1 MKLITCLF
9 NNKSILIDCVKPQSF
24 SVQIIQE
31 FQVVLKYIDL
41 LSYFK
46 CNFRGFFLMVTFKSS
61 LFFRFFIVLNLP
73 NPSEKVSPQN
83 PCGVISLLIL
93 VDQRLAHEVCFTS
106 GADQSQ
112 SRRRNF
118 NIFWK
123 SVVSVYI
130 CDFINGL
137 FFHSFNI

>member
-9 NNKSILIDCVKPQSF
+9 NIKSILIDCVKPQSF

-41 LSYFK
+41 IYFLIS
-46 CNFRGFFLMVTFKSS
+46 NRILEFSLMVTFKSS
-61 LFFRFFIVLNLP
+61 SFFRFFIVLNLP

-93 VDQRLAHEVCFTS
+93 LDPRLVQEDCFTCTTDQR
-106 GADQSQ
+106 QR
-112 SRRRNF
+112 RRRNL
-118 NIFWK
+118 NIILEKLSLLFYWN
-123 SVVSVYI
+123 
-130 CDFINGL
+130 CINI
-137 FFHSFNI
+137 NIHL

>member
-1 MKLITCLF
+1 MPIIMKLITCLF

-93 VDQRLAHEVCFTS
+93 VDPRLVQEDCFTCTT
-106 GADQSQ
+106 DQRQ
-112 SRRRNF
+112 RRRRNLTIILEKLSLLF
-118 NIFWK
+118 YWNCINI
-123 SVVSVYI
+123 
-130 CDFINGL
+130 
-137 FFHSFNI
+137 NIHL

>member
-9 NNKSILIDCVKPQSF
+9 NIKSILIDCVKPQSF

-93 VDQRLAHEVCFTS
+93 VDPRLAHEVWFTS